1 VKPKRFLLPVLAI
14 LLIAAATVSTLAAA
28 SAPPGREATR
38 TAVKKRP
45 AVAKVRKKERR
56 RHVNPAVVRRF
67 RSAAWR
73 WQALMGV
80 RRTKFYASLR
90 SRRALRYWSV
100 QARRMGWLAAHPP
113 HKSAW
118 LCIHRFEGSWSDSGD
133 PYWGGLQM
141 DRGFMLTYAPASLLR
156 RGWADRW
163 TPLEQMWVAERAHRS
178 GRGYSPW
185 PNTARFC
192 GLI

>member
-1 VKPKRFLLPVLAI
+1 MKPKRFLLPVLAI

-28 SAPPGREATR
+28 SALPGREATR

-45 AVAKVRKKERR
+45 AMAKVRKQERR

-80 RRTKFYASLR
+80 RRTQSYASLR

-113 HKSAW
+113 HKSA
-118 LCIHRFEGSWSDSGD
+118 
-133 PYWGGLQM
+133 
-141 DRGFMLTYAPASLLR
+141 
-156 RGWADRW
+156 
-163 TPLEQMWVAERAHRS
+163 
-178 GRGYSPW
+178 
-185 PNTARFC
+185 
-192 GLI
+192 